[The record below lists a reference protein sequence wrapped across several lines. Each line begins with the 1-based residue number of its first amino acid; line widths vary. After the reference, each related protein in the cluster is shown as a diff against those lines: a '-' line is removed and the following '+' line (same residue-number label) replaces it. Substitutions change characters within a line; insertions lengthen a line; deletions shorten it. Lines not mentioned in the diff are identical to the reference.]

1 MEDQNSENSISWL
14 TSLSRSL
21 EVNQSDPHHRFVQL
35 ATVTKQ
41 GEPRN
46 RTLVYRGLDEEGA
59 IWLCTDRRSSKV
71 DELSEGA
78 PVELCWYF
86 LRSREQ
92 YRLRGCVD
100 VISDEALRERVWA
113 RLSLS
118 TRAQFHWPKPGERL
132 RPEDVLDVDQIDL
145 ESLRDAPISQ
155 NFLLFRVVAGYVDY
169 LSLGE
174 RHRRWISVKS
184 RQGWGC
190 AEVTP

>member
-1 MEDQNSENSISWL
+1 MEDQNIETSISWL
-14 TSLSRSL
+14 TSLKRSL

-59 IWLCTDRRSSKV
+59 VWLCTDRRSSKV
-71 DELSEGA
+71 DELIERGH
-78 PVELCWYF
+78 VELCWYF
-86 LRSREQ
+86 LKSREQ
-92 YRLRGCVD
+92 YRLQGSVKF
-100 VISDEALRERVWA
+100 ILSNALREQVWA
-113 RLSLS
+113 QLSLS
-118 TRAQFHWPKPGERL
+118 TRAQFHWPKPGEVL
-132 RPEDVLDVDQIDL
+132 LPEDALAVDQIDL
-145 ESLRDAPISQ
+145 ESLRDAPISP
-155 NFLLFRVVAGYVDY
+155 NFLLFKVVAGYVDY

-184 RQGWGC
+184 WKGWDC

>member
-1 MEDQNSENSISWL
+1 MEDQNIETSISWL
-14 TSLSRSL
+14 TSLKRSL

-59 IWLCTDRRSSKV
+59 VWLCTDRRSSKV

-100 VISDEALRERVWA
+100 VISDEVLRERVWA

-118 TRAQFHWPKPGERL
+118 TRAQSHWPKPGERL

-145 ESLRDAPISQ
+145 ESLRDAPISP
-155 NFLLFRVVAGYVDY
+155 NFLLFKVVAGYVDY

-184 RQGWGC
+184 RQGWDC